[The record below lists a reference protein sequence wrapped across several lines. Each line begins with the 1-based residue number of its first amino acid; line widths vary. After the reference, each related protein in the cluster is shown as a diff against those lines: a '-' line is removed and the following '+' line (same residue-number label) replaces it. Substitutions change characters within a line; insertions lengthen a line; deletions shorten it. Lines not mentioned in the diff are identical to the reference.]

1 MELVE
6 QLYLDEID
14 DWWKGKKDIAYG
26 IDRDVDDMVPVA
38 LVKEKKTGTV
48 YYIEPSPQ
56 NGALTDARVYTNLT
70 PEEYQEK
77 LDYINNLED

>member
-1 MELVE
+1 MELVK
-6 QLYLDEID
+6 QLYIDEID

-48 YYIEPSPQ
+48 YYIEPSSR
-56 NGALTDARVYTNLT
+56 NALSDAAVYTNLT

-77 LDYINNLED
+77 LDYVNNLED